1 MTVARSPRPAQ
12 AGSGVHLECGGG
24 QGPAVVFLHGS
35 AASGAVWK
43 PVTRAL
49 ARRRPDAGWL
59 LADLPGHGRSRWQ
72 LDYSPD
78 GYADAVAAAIR
89 EHADGRPVHL
99 VGHSLGAMVA
109 LALADGTRGV
119 VPASVLVLAMKVSWT
134 ETELTR
140 RAAAATRPIR
150 VLPAPEQARELFG
163 RISGMGAGF
172 TEDDLDS
179 GIAVTEGGYR
189 LSGDP
194 RITAAPPA
202 TAAEL
207 AALAARAI
215 CPVRLACGDRDPGI
229 RYGDLADTLG
239 RPVTVLP
246 DTAHNAHI
254 EHPDLVAELV
264 EQALR

>member
-1 MTVARSPRPAQ
+1 MKVAR
-12 AGSGVHLECGGG
+12 AGSGIHLESGGG
-24 QGPAVVFLHGS
+24 PGPTVVFLHGS
-35 AASGAVWK
+35 AASAAVWK
-43 PVTRAL
+43 PLTRAL
-49 ARRRPDAGWL
+49 AGRRPDAGWL

-72 LDYSPD
+72 LDYSPA
-78 GYADAVAAAIR
+78 GYADSVAAAIR
-89 EHADGRPVHL
+89 ENAADHPVHL

-119 VPASVLVLAMKVSWT
+119 TPASVLVLAMKVSWT
-134 ETELTR
+134 EAELTR

-150 VLPAPEQARELFG
+150 IHPGPERARELFG
-163 RISGMGAGF
+163 LISGMGAGF
-172 TEDDLDS
+172 TEEDLDS
-179 GIAVTEGGYR
+179 GITVAEGGYR

-207 AALAARAI
+207 AALAARAG

-229 RYGDLADTLG
+229 RYGDLADALG